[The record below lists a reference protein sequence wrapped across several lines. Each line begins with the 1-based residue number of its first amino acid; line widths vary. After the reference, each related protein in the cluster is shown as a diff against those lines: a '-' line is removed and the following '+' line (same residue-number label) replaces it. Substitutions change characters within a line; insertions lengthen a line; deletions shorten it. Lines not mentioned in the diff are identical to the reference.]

1 MATVLVAK
9 KRKTD
14 GAKGTKG
21 SVWGYQFLNEGKP
34 LKGKN
39 GHPMFAFP
47 SKSTPGNYVVREW
60 DQKRNQKQPQV
71 APAFTLVLKED
82 K

>member
-1 MATVLVAK
+1 MATVLVK
-9 KRKTD
+9 KIRRAD
-14 GAKGTKG
+14 GKM
-21 SVWGYQFLNEGKP
+21 WGYQFLNEGKP

-39 GHPMFAFP
+39 GHPLFAFE

-60 DQKRNQKQPQV
+60 DQKRKQQINT